1 MRKIIAA
8 FALVFAS
15 ATVAQTPAPTTL
27 TFDPPILSFTAVVGG
42 PAFEATV
49 QITNNTGQNFII
61 ESIETSGYPPFS
73 YVHGTCVEQQVPGNT
88 CEVTVGFEPTSTGT
102 ITGALNFY
110 SDANL
115 QGGTVSATLPLV
127 GVATAAIPRNRG
139 HWKSW
144 RLIGHAEVQ

>member
-61 ESIETSGYPPFS
+61 ESIETSGYPPFRMC
-73 YVHGTCVEQQVPGNT
+73 T
-88 CEVTVGFEPTSTGT
+88 
-102 ITGALNFY
+102 AR
-110 SDANL
+110 
-115 QGGTVSATLPLV
+115 VSNSRCPV
-127 GVATAAIPRNRG
+127 IPA
-139 HWKSW
+139 K
-144 RLIGHAEVQ
+144 